1 MTDKF
6 IVKGNLGGYYNSEGK
21 FIVCEEYGLTD
32 ADLDRYAVQ
41 VQNGDGYYNSEG
53 KYVSYNLD

>member
-1 MTDKF
+1 MINEHVVIGD
-6 IVKGNLGGYYNSEGK
+6 LGGYYDENGK

-32 ADLDRYAVQ
+32 EDMDKYSVQ
-41 VQNGDGYYNSEG
+41 VQNGEGFYNSQG